1 MGSITSDP
9 SSPPTVAAPRTAP
22 TVAIVVP
29 VLVEREIGAQLERLA
44 ALSPDELIVAQA
56 SDRATRER
64 LYAFAE
70 KCTAT
75 TIRII
80 SSARGRA
87 SQMNAGAA
95 ASSSDALLFVHADT
109 VLPVDALSRVRDAI
123 LRGAV
128 WGRFDVRLSGAA
140 AAFRVIERAMNWRST
155 LTGIATG
162 DQTVFVRRDVFKM
175 LGGFAPIALMED
187 IEFSSRLKW
196 VARPFRIRAAVT
208 TSSRRWER
216 GGILR
221 TVVTMWLL
229 RSLYACGASPR
240 FLARWYR

>member
-1 MGSITSDP
+1 MGSITSGP
-9 SSPPTVAAPRTAP
+9 SSPPTVAPPRAAP

-29 VLVEREIGAQLERLA
+29 VLVEPEIGLQLERLA
-44 ALSPDELIVAQA
+44 ALSPDELIVAEA
-56 SDRATRER
+56 SDRPTREQ
-64 LYAFAE
+64 LYAFAD
-70 KCTAT
+70 KCSAAS
-75 TIRII
+75 IRII

-95 ASSSDALLFVHADT
+95 VSSSDVLLFVHADT
-109 VLPVDALSRVRDAI
+109 ALPADALSQVRDAV

-155 LTGIATG
+155 LTGTATG

-196 VARPFRIRAAVT
+196 VARPFRIQAAVT

-216 GGILR
+216 DGVAR
-221 TVVTMWLL
+221 TVLTMWLL

>member
-1 MGSITSDP
+1 MGSITSGTT
-9 SSPPTVAAPRTAP
+9 SPPTVTAQRAAP

-29 VLVEREIGAQLERLA
+29 VLVEPEIGVQLERLA
-44 ALSPDELIVAQA
+44 ALSPDELIVAEA
-56 SDRATRER
+56 SDRPTREL

-75 TIRII
+75 KFRVI

-87 SQMNAGAA
+87 LQMNAAAA
-95 ASSSDALLFVHADT
+95 ASSSDVLLFVHADT
-109 VLPVDALSRVRDAI
+109 VLPVDALSQVRDAI
-123 LRGAV
+123 WRGAV

-140 AAFRVIERAMNWRST
+140 LAFRVIERAMNWRAT

-175 LGGFAPIALMED
+175 LGGFTPIALMED

-196 VARPFRIRAAVT
+196 VARPFRIRAEVT

-216 GGILR
+216 DGVAR
-221 TVVTMWLL
+221 TVLTMWLF
-229 RSLYACGASPR
+229 RSLYACGASPQ

>member
-1 MGSITSDP
+1 MGSITSGP
-9 SSPPTVAAPRTAP
+9 SSPPTVAPPRAAP

-29 VLVEREIGAQLERLA
+29 VLVEPEIGLQLERLA
-44 ALSPDELIVAQA
+44 ALSPDELIVAEA
-56 SDRATRER
+56 SDRPTREQ
-64 LYAFAE
+64 LYAFAD
-70 KCTAT
+70 KCSAAS
-75 TIRII
+75 IRII

-95 ASSSDALLFVHADT
+95 VSSSDVLLFVHADT
-109 VLPVDALSRVRDAI
+109 VLPVGALSQVRDAI

-155 LTGIATG
+155 LTGTATG

-196 VARPFRIRAAVT
+196 VARPFRIQAAVT

-216 GGILR
+216 DGVAR
-221 TVVTMWLL
+221 TVLTMWLL

>member
-1 MGSITSDP
+1 MDSITSGS
-9 SSPPTVAAPRTAP
+9 SSPSTVAAPRAAP

-29 VLVEREIGAQLERLA
+29 VLVEPEIGVPLERLA
-44 ALSPDELIVAQA
+44 ALSPDELIVAEA
-56 SDRATRER
+56 SDRPTREQ
-64 LYAFAE
+64 LYAFAG
-70 KCTAT
+70 KCAAAN
-75 TIRII
+75 IRII

-95 ASSSDALLFVHADT
+95 VSSSDALLFVHADT
-109 VLPVDALSRVRDAI
+109 VLPGGALSQVRDAI

-187 IEFSSRLKW
+187 IELSSRLKW
-196 VARPFRIRAAVT
+196 VARPFRIRTSVI

-216 GGILR
+216 DGILR
-221 TVVTMWLL
+221 TVVMMWLL
-229 RSLYACGASPR
+229 RSLYACGAPPR
-240 FLARWYR
+240 LLARLYR

>member
-1 MGSITSDP
+1 MGSITSGP
-9 SSPPTVAAPRTAP
+9 SSPPTVAAPRAAP

-29 VLVEREIGAQLERLA
+29 VLVEPEIGAQLERLA
-44 ALSPDELIVAQA
+44 ALSPDELIVAEA
-56 SDRATRER
+56 SDGPTREQ

-70 KCTAT
+70 KCAAAN
-75 TIRII
+75 IRII

-95 ASSSDALLFVHADT
+95 GSSSDVLLFVHADT
-109 VLPVDALSRVRDAI
+109 VLPVGALSQVRDAI

-128 WGRFDVRLSGAA
+128 WGRFDVRLSGAS

-175 LGGFAPIALMED
+175 LGGFAPVALMED

-196 VARPFRIRAAVT
+196 VARPFRIRTSVT

-221 TVVTMWLL
+221 TVMTMWLL

>member
-1 MGSITSDP
+1 MDSITSDS
-9 SSPPTVAAPRTAP
+9 SSPPTVAGSRAAP

-29 VLVEREIGAQLERLA
+29 VLVEPDSGLQLERLA
-44 ALSPDELIVAQA
+44 ALSPDELIVAEA
-56 SDRATRER
+56 SDRATREQ

-70 KCTAT
+70 KCAVTN
-75 TIRII
+75 IRIV

-87 SQMNAGAA
+87 LQMNAGSA
-95 ASSSDALLFVHADT
+95 ASCSDVLLFVHADT
-109 VLPVDALSRVRDAI
+109 VLPVGALSLVRDAI

-162 DQTVFVRRDVFKM
+162 DQTVFVRRDVFRM

-196 VARPFRIRAAVT
+196 VARPFRIRTSVT

-229 RSLYACGASPR
+229 RSLYACGAPPR
-240 FLARWYR
+240 LLARLYR